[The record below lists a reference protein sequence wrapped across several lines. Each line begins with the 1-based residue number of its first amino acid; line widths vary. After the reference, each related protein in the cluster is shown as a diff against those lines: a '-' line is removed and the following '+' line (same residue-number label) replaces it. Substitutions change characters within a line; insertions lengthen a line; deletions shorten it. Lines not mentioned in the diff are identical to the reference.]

1 MNKDLVKYYLE
12 HKSEFFTDRP
22 HSRLLDRLKKLIKKY
37 DTDKTIV
44 GIDVGCNLGAYIRHL
59 KKFCK
64 EPNSKILCFE
74 PNPVNIPVIEKK
86 IKSEKNIKLFKFAL
100 SNVNGTFNFYNWKD
114 MKKNKV
120 GNPIGGLRSGGD
132 FICKTEVKLLQDVLD
147 EEFKDQDIL
156 IKFLKIDV
164 EGNDTNVIKGFEKYL
179 DRTEYIIFECS
190 DCLDDFRGPGI
201 ERPMKDIVDYLS
213 NNNFDTYRIGKKKL
227 IKVNDEYWD
236 DTYEKIKYWS
246 NCFSLKKD
254 NNLINS
260 LIDEN
265 FNYLI

>member
-1 MNKDLVKYYLE
+1 M
-12 HKSEFFTDRP
+12 
-22 HSRLLDRLKKLIKKY
+22 
-37 DTDKTIV
+37 
-44 GIDVGCNLGAYIRHL
+44 
-59 KKFCK
+59 
-64 EPNSKILCFE
+64 
-74 PNPVNIPVIEKK
+74 
-86 IKSEKNIKLFKFAL
+86 
-100 SNVNGTFNFYNWKD
+100 
-114 MKKNKV
+114 
-120 GNPIGGLRSGGD
+120 
-132 FICKTEVKLLQDVLD
+132 
-147 EEFKDQDIL
+147 

-236 DTYEKIKYWS
+236 DTYEKVKYWS
-246 NCFSLKKD
+246 NCFSLKKN